1 MVRGMKI
8 HDAIH
13 ALILFDQKILI
24 PRKTIL
30 ISLNGSNFKFIRV
43 DTQLNWPR
51 LIVEDCNRK
60 NIIFGAQDLKKLE
73 LKIHQPEI
81 TVEPLD

>member
-1 MVRGMKI
+1 MKI

-30 ISLNGSNFKFIRV
+30 ISSNGSNFKFIRV

-51 LIVEDCNRK
+51 LIVEDSNK
-60 NIIFGAQDLKKLE
+60 NNIIFGAQDLKKLE
-73 LKIHQPEI
+73 LKIQQPEI
-81 TVEPLD
+81 TVEPVD